1 MAIVRSAVVVDLRL
15 QVSQRRKEQEARG
28 SRPSEKL
35 SWVEELQL
43 RNKSTG
49 LAVHHSHKCLV
60 VTMVYA
66 SCKCQFGQ
74 LSSQRFEHVDRLDGC
89 RPMAARVCVLVT
101 GM

>member
-28 SRPSEKL
+28 SRPFEKL